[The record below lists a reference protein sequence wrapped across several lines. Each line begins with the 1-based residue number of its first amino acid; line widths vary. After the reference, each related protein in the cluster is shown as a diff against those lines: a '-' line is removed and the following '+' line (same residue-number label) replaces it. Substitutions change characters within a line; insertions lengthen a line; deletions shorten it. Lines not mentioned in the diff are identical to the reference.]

1 MNFHLI
7 SKTVETQNQHFIAS
21 YICRGDWMGL
31 SFESNKKA
39 IGVFDF
45 IFLSIFKTKKSQ
57 WLIRFYQ
64 HIMC

>member
-21 YICRGDWMGL
+21 YICRGDWMDL

-45 IFLSIFKTKKSQ
+45 IF
-57 WLIRFYQ
+57 FYPYSKQ
-64 HIMC
+64 KNHNVI